1 MNANLIAPTPSAYA
15 YPLLIKQLL
24 VNSLSLYGDQ
34 EITYRGEMR
43 YSFREFRHRIGR
55 LASALSA
62 LGARHGTTVA
72 VLDWDSHRYLESY
85 FGIPMMGATLF
96 TVNVR
101 LSPQQILY
109 TLNDS
114 EAEIVLVHADFV
126 PMLEQIKEGLK
137 GVRHIVVMAD
147 GQPMPQTALSVAGE
161 YENLLGQASPEFEF
175 RDFDEQTKAATFYTT
190 GTTGDPKGVSYS
202 HRDIVLHALVAAT
215 SLCAQK
221 DGQRLHREDVYMP
234 ITPMFHV
241 LAWGLPYV
249 AVMLGLKTVLPGRY
263 VPELLLKLR
272 QSEQVTFSH
281 CVPTILQMLLQ
292 AAPQDGAPD
301 LSGWKMIIGGSALS
315 PVLCEAAL
323 ARGLDVFAGYGMSET
338 GPIVSLAQLPPGFKA
353 ADPREEVRMR
363 CSPGRPVPLVDFRIV
378 DEEMRDMPR
387 DSKSQ
392 GEIVLRAPFLTQ
404 SYFKKPEASEE
415 LWAAGYL
422 HTQDIA
428 VMTPGG
434 FVQIVDR
441 IKDVIK
447 TGGEWVS
454 SIEVE
459 GLIAEV
465 PGVQECAVIGVPD
478 AKWGERPMAFVVC
491 KPGMELEPSA
501 ICERLLG
508 HVESKR
514 ISKFAV
520 PDTDRIAFIS
530 EIPKTSVGKINKK
543 ALRGQPL
550 TSDEL
555 SAGLR
560 KDSARVGEVLRSVNY
575 KPE

>member
-1 MNANLIAPTPSAYA
+1 MQPNLITATPSAYT

-24 VNSLSLYGDQ
+24 VNSLSLHGDQ
-34 EITYRGEMR
+34 EISYRGEMR
-43 YSFREFRHRIGR
+43 YTFRDFRQRIGQ
-55 LASALSA
+55 LASALST

-72 VLDWDSHRYLESY
+72 VMDWDSHRYLESY

-114 EAEIVLVHADFV
+114 DAEIVLVHADFV
-126 PMLEQIKEGLK
+126 PMLEKIRDGLK
-137 GVRHIVVMAD
+137 GVRQIVVMAD
-147 GQPMPQTALSVAGE
+147 GQAVPPTELPLAGE
-161 YENLLGQASPEFEF
+161 YEALLGQASPGFEF

-215 SLCAQK
+215 SLGAQK
-221 DGQRLHREDVYMP
+221 EGQRLHREDVYMP

-263 VPELLLKLR
+263 APDLLLKLR
-272 QSEQVTFSH
+272 HSEKVTFSH

-292 AAPQDGAPD
+292 GSQDGKQD

-315 PVLCEAAL
+315 PILCEAAL
-323 ARGLDVFAGYGMSET
+323 DRGIDVFAGYGMSET
-338 GPIVSLAQLPPGFKA
+338 GPIVSLAQLPPGF
-353 ADPREEVRMR
+353 DSTDRRDEVRMR
-363 CSPGRPVPLVDFRIV
+363 CSAGRPVPLVDFRAV
-378 DEEMRDMPR
+378 DDELRDMPR
-387 DSKSQ
+387 DGQGQ

-415 LWAAGYL
+415 LWVGGYL

-428 VMTPGG
+428 VMTSDG

-465 PGVQECAVIGVPD
+465 PGVHECAVIGVRD
-478 AKWGERPMAFVVC
+478 EKWGERPMAFVIRT
-491 KPGMELEPSA
+491 PGMAVEPGA
-501 ICERLLG
+501 IRERLLG
-508 HVESKR
+508 HVDSKR

-520 PDTDRIAFIS
+520 PESDRIAFVS

-543 ALRGQPL
+543 ALR
-550 TSDEL
+550 EL
-555 SAGLR
+555 SA
-560 KDSARVGEVLRSVNY
+560 
-575 KPE
+575 

>member
-1 MNANLIAPTPSAYA
+1 MNANLVAPTPSAYT
-15 YPLLIKQLL
+15 YPLLVKQLL
-24 VNSLSLYGDQ
+24 VNALSLHGDQ
-34 EITYRGEMR
+34 EISYRGEMR
-43 YSFREFRHRIGR
+43 YSFHEFRHRIGR

-72 VLDWDSHRYLESY
+72 VMDWDSHRYLESY

-114 EAEIVLVHADFV
+114 DAEIVLVHADFLPV
-126 PMLEQIKEGLK
+126 LEQIKAGLK
-137 GVRHIVVMAD
+137 GVLQIVVMAD
-147 GQPMPQTALSVAGE
+147 GQDAPATPLPLAGE
-161 YENLLGQASPEFEF
+161 YETLMAQASPDFKF
-175 RDFDEQTKAATFYTT
+175 GDFDEQTKAATFYTT

-202 HRDIVLHALVAAT
+202 HRDIVLHALVAST
-215 SLCAQK
+215 SLCAQRE
-221 DGQRLHREDVYMP
+221 GQRLHREDVYMP

-249 AVMLGLKTVLPGRY
+249 AVLLGLKTVLPGRY
-263 VPELLLKLR
+263 VPEALLKLR

-281 CVPTILQMLLQ
+281 CVPTILQMLLTASQ
-292 AAPQDGAPD
+292 EDPPD

-323 ARGLDVFAGYGMSET
+323 ARGMDVFAGYGMSET
-338 GPIVSLAQLPPGFKA
+338 GPIVSLAQLPPGFA
-353 ADPREEVRMR
+353 ARDPQEEVRRR
-363 CSPGRPVPLVDFRIV
+363 CSPGRPVPLVDLRVV

-387 DSKSQ
+387 DGRGQ

-415 LWAAGYL
+415 LWAGGYL

-428 VMTPGG
+428 VMTPQG

-465 PGVQECAVIGVPD
+465 PGVQECAVVGVRD
-478 AKWGERPMAFVVC
+478 EKWGERPMAFVVR
-491 KPGMELEPSA
+491 KAGMELDSTA
-501 ICERLLG
+501 ICARLLE
-508 HVESKR
+508 HVDSKR
-514 ISKFAV
+514 ISKYAV
-520 PDTDRIAFIS
+520 PEADRIAFVS

-543 ALRGQPL
+543 
-550 TSDEL
+550 
-555 SAGLR
+555 
-560 KDSARVGEVLRSVNY
+560 VLREQSL
-575 KPE
+575 